1 MEIIHNLNSFSSTQR
16 TSLTIGNFDGFH
28 KGHQLVVDKIIEC
41 SKKKLDHSVLI
52 SFNPHPLKV
61 LNPNDA
67 PILITPLKD
76 KITLLRKTSLN
87 TLVLLK
93 FDKDLSRISPET
105 FVKDILVKRFNVRD
119 LFIGNNFS
127 FGYQRSG
134 NLTLL
139 QKLSKS
145 LNFSVHTLP
154 EVLVKGCRVSSSH
167 IRDLVQSG
175 KITSANR
182 FLGRPYSLNGS
193 IISGDGLGEKH
204 LLPTLNLKPFGELIP
219 QTGVYITK
227 TVFERKVW
235 PSITN
240 VGMRPTL
247 AGQGLRIETHILDEN
262 IVQAPKIIKIS
273 FLYRLRD
280 EQSFQSLSDL
290 KKQMVKDCGRAR
302 RFFDLFNLSLRAI
315 Q

>member
-28 KGHQLVVDKIIEC
+28 KGHQLVVDRLIQC
-41 SKKKLDHSVLI
+41 SKRSLDDSVVI
-52 SFNPHPLKV
+52 TFNPHPLKV
-61 LNPNDA
+61 LNPNEA
-67 PILITPLKD
+67 PTLISTLEEKINLLKN
-76 KITLLRKTSLN
+76 TNLN

-93 FDKDLSRISPET
+93 FDNDLSRIRPET
-105 FVKDILVKRFNVRD
+105 FVKDILVRKFNVRD

-139 QKLSKS
+139 KRLSKT
-145 LNFSVHTLP
+145 LNFAVHKVP
-154 EVLVKGCRVSSSH
+154 EVILRGCRVSSSH
-167 IRDLVQSG
+167 IRNLVQSG

-182 FLGRPYSLNGS
+182 FLGRPYSLNGN

-247 AGQGLRIETHILDEN
+247 SGQGLRIETHILDEN
-262 IVQAPKIIKIS
+262 IVQAPKTIKIS